1 MDLWEKVAECTRAIQ
16 ETTDPKMREMLT
28 HLRALWSG
36 LAHDSQTPG
45 VGATAKQ
52 IAAVA
57 EIQAEL
63 VRTRWVSLTELD
75 DVRSYP
81 NLPAA

>member
-16 ETTDPKMREMLT
+16 ETNDPKTREMLA

-52 IAAVA
+52 VATLA

-63 VRTRWVSLTELD
+63 ARRVSLTD
-75 DVRSYP
+75 DISSCP
-81 NLPAA
+81 NFPAAGLS